1 MVESNYQILGLKNNA
16 SRQEIRSA
24 FRELALKHHSD
35 RGGHDESFI
44 KIKQAF
50 EDLKVGKKFPD
61 SPDERA
67 RKSKFVWGTDEE
79 ERKRQNTLLSDD
91 VAKEIHVAQEWLEA
105 LSRAD
110 ATGTRL
116 FGSKELGE
124 IELERKA
131 SKALSIKGKFW
142 AGKLFYDDH
151 VFMWGSITNPYFSD
165 SKDSKTEIRLTHGT
179 FKMADPIDNGF
190 NIENGTKITVD
201 NGDIICGNVNG
212 IREQVPDP
220 EGRVGMSLIHEHF
233 SELNAPNGKI
243 IAGTVRE
250 TVVLDADEILVLDI
264 VDNVKIKGRKIQIF
278 GHKVSYDVFIELK
291 KGGMIRFHDRGSGFD
306 ISDDAILKLE
316 NGKKFFLDELKTKKL
331 IGFGGEDITY
341 DYLDGVGLTSI
352 NDKESISSRL
362 SGFKIFGKRK

>member
-1 MVESNYQILGLKNNA
+1 MVESNYQILGLKSNA

-50 EDLKVGKKFPD
+50 EDLKAGKKFPD
-61 SPDERA
+61 SPDEHA

-105 LSRAD
+105 LSRAN
-110 ATGTRL
+110 ATGSRL

-131 SKALSIKGKFW
+131 SKALTIKGKFW

-165 SKDSKTEIRLTHGT
+165 SKESKTEIHLTQGT

-220 EGRVGMSLIHEHF
+220 EGRVGMSLIQEHF

-243 IAGTVRE
+243 IAGTINE
-250 TVVLDADEILVLDI
+250 TVALDADEILVLDI
-264 VDNVKIKGRKIQIF
+264 IDNVKIKGRKIQIF

-291 KGGMIRFHDRGSGFD
+291 KGGMIRFYDKGSGFD
-306 ISDDAILKLE
+306 ISSDAILKLE
-316 NGKKFFLDELKTKKL
+316 NGKMFFLDELKTKKL

-341 DYLDGVGLTSI
+341 DYLDGVGSTSI
-352 NDKESISSRL
+352 NDRESISSRL

>member
-1 MVESNYQILGLKNNA
+1 MVESNYQILGLKSNA

-105 LSRAD
+105 LSRAA

-179 FKMADPIDNGF
+179 FKMTDPIDNGF

-220 EGRVGMSLIHEHF
+220 EGRVGMSLIQNLMHQM
-233 SELNAPNGKI
+233 
-243 IAGTVRE
+243 
-250 TVVLDADEILVLDI
+250 
-264 VDNVKIKGRKIQIF
+264 VK
-278 GHKVSYDVFIELK
+278 
-291 KGGMIRFHDRGSGFD
+291 
-306 ISDDAILKLE
+306 
-316 NGKKFFLDELKTKKL
+316 
-331 IGFGGEDITY
+331 
-341 DYLDGVGLTSI
+341 
-352 NDKESISSRL
+352 
-362 SGFKIFGKRK
+362 

>member
-1 MVESNYQILGLKNNA
+1 MTESNYQILGLKEGA
-16 SRQEIRSA
+16 TRQEIRAA

-35 RGGHDESFI
+35 RGGQDDSFI

-50 EDLKVGKKFPD
+50 EDLKTGKKYPD
-61 SPDERA
+61 SPDELA
-67 RKSKFVWGTDEE
+67 KKAKFFWGTDEE

-91 VAKEIHVAQEWLEA
+91 VAREIQVAQEWLDA
-105 LSRAD
+105 LSRAN
-110 ATGTRL
+110 ATGNRL

-131 SKALSIKGKFW
+131 SNALAIKGKFW
-142 AGKLFYDDH
+142 AGKLSYDDH

-165 SKDSKTEIRLTHGT
+165 NENSKTEIHLTHGT
-179 FKMADPIDNGF
+179 FKMTDPLDNGF

-212 IREQVPDP
+212 IREHVPDP
-220 EGRVGMSLIHEHF
+220 EGRVGMSLIREHK
-233 SELNAPNGKI
+233 SQLNCPNGKI
-243 IAGTVRE
+243 IAGTVNE
-250 TVVLDADEILVLDI
+250 TVSLDADEVLVLDL
-264 VDNVKIKGRKIQIF
+264 VDNVSVKGRKIQIF

-291 KGGMIRFHDRGSGFD
+291 KGGMIRFHDKGSGFD

-316 NGKKFFLDELKTKKL
+316 NGKEFFLDELKTKKL

-341 DYLDGVGLTSI
+341 DYLDGVGTNSI
-352 NDKESISSRL
+352 KTKESFSSRF
-362 SGFKIFGKRK
+362 SGFRIFGKKR